1 MVSRGTGGARGLA
14 SLDAAQMISYTGE
27 GKDWIIGIYQQPL
40 AGIMGILCLFG
51 TGCLL
56 WFWL

>member
-1 MVSRGTGGARGLA
+1 GWVWLLA